1 MKRAAL
7 YVRVSTAEQRD
18 HGLSVDSQISALQKY
33 CEDNGYKIAGIYN
46 DAGISARKSY
56 KNRPALLQ
64 MLQDCQQKHV
74 DICLFTKL
82 DRFFRSVADYYACVE
97 QMAGVPWRAIWE
109 DYETETS
116 AGVFKVNIMLSVA
129 QSEADRTSERIKSV
143 MDYKRARGEYVG
155 TVPVGYK
162 REGKTLAIDPETE
175 AGVRALLEGY
185 LDYLPLD
192 ECVKNAKEKGVTFHR
207 RTANDVLK
215 RPTYYGDAYGCK
227 VPAYITKEQH
237 DAIMQRMNENIRK
250 PIRTGV
256 TFTFQG
262 MCRCGYCG
270 RRMSSTSR
278 RRHSGKRGDYIQ
290 IIYQC
295 PKHVNDFIHPI
306 CKGCGI
312 NEEFLEDAI
321 LKELES
327 AVSEYNYS
335 LSKSS
340 ITTALVA
347 YNKDKKKLED
357 KKKRLAELYEDDMI
371 TKEEYQQRRDALRD
385 KERDL
390 KAPEAARKVILPAGW
405 KETYFLLDKEN
416 RRLFWRR
423 TVKEILVYQDHKV
436 KIIL

>member
-33 CEDNGYKIAGIYN
+33 CEDNSYEVAEIYN

-64 MLQDCQQKHV
+64 MLQDCQQKKV

-116 AGVFKVNIMLSVA
+116 AGIFKVNIMLSVA
-129 QSEADRTSERIKSV
+129 QSEADRTSERIKAV
-143 MDYKRARGEYVG
+143 MEYKRARGEYVG

-162 REGKTLAIDPETE
+162 REGKTLAIDPEKE
-175 AGVRALLEGY
+175 AGVRALFDGY

-192 ECVKNAKEKGVTFHR
+192 ECVARAKEKGVIFHR

-215 RPTYYGDAYGCK
+215 RPTYYGDAYGIP

-237 DAIMQRMNENIRK
+237 EAIIKRMTENVRR
-250 PIRTGV
+250 PLRTGV

-262 MCRCGYCG
+262 LCRCGYCG

-278 RRHSGKRGDYIQ
+278 RRHSERRGDYLQ
-290 IIYQC
+290 IVYQC
-295 PKHVNDFIHPI
+295 PKHINDFVHPI

-312 NEEFLEDAI
+312 NEEILEDTL
-321 LKELES
+321 LKKLES
-327 AVSEYNYS
+327 AAEEYNNT
-335 LSKSS
+335 LDIRTAKSAVG
-340 ITTALVA
+340 I
-347 YNKDKKKLED
+347 YRKEREKLE
-357 KKKRLAELYEDDMI
+357 KKRQRLAELYEDDMI
-371 TKEEYQQRRDALRD
+371 DAEEYKKRRDEIRKALS
-385 KERDL
+385 DL
-390 KAPEAARKVILPAGW
+390 RPPEAVRRIALPDGW
-405 KETYFLLDKEN
+405 KATYLSLTKEN

-423 TVKEILVYQDHKV
+423 TVKEILIYRDHEV
-436 KIIL
+436 KIIF